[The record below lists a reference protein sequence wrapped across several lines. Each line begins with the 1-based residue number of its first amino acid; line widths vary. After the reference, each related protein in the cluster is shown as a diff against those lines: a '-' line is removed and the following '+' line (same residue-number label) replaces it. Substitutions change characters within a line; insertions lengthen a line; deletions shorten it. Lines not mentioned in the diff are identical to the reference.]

1 MANDILDGATNQ
13 FNFPELPNSRII
25 LSEEVY
31 KRLSG
36 DINLCAF
43 SGNKELE
50 YGTFLYGK
58 EIKPNIIYFDIP
70 SKYDDYEPSFREF
83 EVNTDKYGNELE
95 IHKELMNNINQSK
108 YDCIAHIHTHPY
120 IGGTCRFFSNQDL
133 RTIQSLQKNFQPDNG
148 NKKYFF
154 GGLLTVGEENTGET
168 DEISFVFYD
177 ENFGWHKITNIT
189 VFLNNQ
195 EVSFKREG
203 QKNKM
208 SL

>member
-1 MANDILDGATNQ
+1 MDNDILYGVTNQ

-25 LSEEVY
+25 LSEKVY
-31 KRLSG
+31 RRLSA

-58 EIKPNIIYFDIP
+58 EIKPNVIYFDIP
-70 SKYDDYEPSFREF
+70 SKYLDYEPSFRKF
-83 EVNTDKYGNELE
+83 EVNTDKYGNELG
-95 IHKELMNNINQSK
+95 IHKELMNNINQST

-133 RTIQSLQKNFQPDNG
+133 RTIQNLQKNFQPDNG

-154 GGLLTVGEENTGET
+154 GGLLTVGEENIGET

-177 ENFGWHKITNIT
+177 ENFGWYKITNIT

-195 EVSFKREG
+195 EVSLKREE

>member
-1 MANDILDGATNQ
+1 MDNDILYGVTNQ

-25 LSEEVY
+25 LSEKVY
-31 KRLSG
+31 RRLSA

-58 EIKPNIIYFDIP
+58 EIKPNVIYFDIP
-70 SKYDDYEPSFREF
+70 SKYLDYEPSFRKF
-83 EVNTDKYGNELE
+83 EVNTDKYGNELG

-133 RTIQSLQKNFQPDNG
+133 RTIQNLQKNFQPDNG

-154 GGLLTVGEENTGET
+154 GGLLTVGEENIGET

-195 EVSFKREG
+195 EVSLKREE